1 MKIVEVTTARQ
12 LREFVLFPMGLF
24 RRCPAY
30 VPPLI
35 SDELSL
41 LRPGSPAHETCE
53 SRYFMAIRNGEVV
66 GRIAAIVNHT
76 ANTALNTQNVR
87 FGWFDLVEDGSV
99 AAALFDAASDWG
111 RGLGMK
117 TISGPFGFTGFDKAG
132 LLVEGFQHV
141 PTIATLYNHPY
152 YDGLIRRCG
161 FEKEMDMVEFR
172 IPDLCRLPEH
182 MVRLADK
189 IGRRGRFRLLDIPS
203 RKYLLSRRMEILDM
217 MDEVFSELYDAF
229 PHTPGQRDF
238 YADKFFPYLNPRLVK
253 VAEAENGELAGFI
266 IAMPSLSEAFQKA
279 RGRLFPLGAYHIW
292 RAMRPGN
299 NTVLDFCIGGVRK
312 PYRRMGMEVL
322 MGIELLKEAVRL
334 GFRVAETNGELE
346 TNQAIQSAWK
356 HFNPI
361 QHKRR
366 RAYAKT
372 L

>member
-1 MKIVEVTTARQ
+1 MKIVEVTTRRQ
-12 LREFVLFPMGLF
+12 LRDFVLFPMRLF
-24 RRCPAY
+24 SRCPAY

-41 LRPGSPAHETCE
+41 LRPGSPAHENCQ
-53 SRYFMAIRNGEVV
+53 SCYFMAMRNGEVV

-76 ANTALNTQNVR
+76 ANQALNTRNVR
-87 FGWFDLVEDGSV
+87 FGWFDLVEDGTV
-99 AAALFDAASDWG
+99 ASALFDAASDWG

-141 PTIATLYNHPY
+141 PTIATMYNHPY

-161 FEKEMDMVEFR
+161 FEKEMDMLEFR
-172 IPDLCRLPEH
+172 IPDISKIPERL
-182 MVRLADK
+182 VRLAAK
-189 IGRRGRFRLLDIPS
+189 VGHKGQIRLLDIPS
-203 RKYLLSRRMEILDM
+203 RRYMLSRRTEILDM

-238 YADKFFPYLNPRLVK
+238 YADKFFPYLNPKLVK
-253 VAEAENGELAGFI
+253 VAETDAGELAGFI
-266 IAMPSLSEAFQKA
+266 IAMPSLSQAFQKA
-279 RGRLFPLGAYHIW
+279 RGRLFPFGAYHIW

-299 NTVLDFCIGGVRK
+299 KVLDFCVGGVRK
-312 PYRRMGMEVL
+312 RYRRMGVDVL
-322 MGIELLKEAVRL
+322 MGVELLKDAITL
-334 GFRVAETNGELE
+334 GFQAAETNAELE
-346 TNQAIQSAWK
+346 TNEAVQSEWK

-366 RAYAKT
+366 RAYGKT